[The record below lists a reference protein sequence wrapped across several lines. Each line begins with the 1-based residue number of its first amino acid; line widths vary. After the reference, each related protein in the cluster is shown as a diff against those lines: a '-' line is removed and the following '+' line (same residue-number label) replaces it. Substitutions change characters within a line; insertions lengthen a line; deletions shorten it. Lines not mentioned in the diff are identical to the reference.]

1 MTAAL
6 ELQAVEQSWPM
17 DKAFRTSRG
26 ERRAAHVVLV
36 TLTDSQHI
44 GRGESVPSARYGE
57 STASVL
63 AQLQSLDLT
72 NCADFNGQKLQD
84 LLPAGS
90 ARNALDCALW
100 DLEAKSSNKRVWEIA
115 NVPVVDSIETSFTVS
130 LDTPDEMAVVAKAH
144 PDTAL
149 LKLKLGGDELDVERV
164 QAVRNKVTSM
174 RLIVDAN
181 ESWTPSHYR
190 VAAPALQRLGVEL
203 IEQPFPADA
212 DEILEHLD
220 HPVPVCA
227 DESCRTTPDLTRLT
241 KRYEVVNIKLD
252 KTGGLT
258 EALLLNKR
266 ARQSKFKVFLGCMA
280 CTSLGIA
287 PARLL
292 AQAGDYVDLDGP
304 LLLAGDRHH
313 GLLYQ
318 HGTIGLPS
326 PLLWG

>member
-17 DKAFRTSRG
+17 DKVFRTSRG
-26 ERRAAHVVLV
+26 ERTAARVVLV
-36 TLTDSQHI
+36 TLTNGRHT
-44 GRGESVPSARYGE
+44 GRGEGVPCARYGE
-57 STASVL
+57 SIASVL

-72 NCADFNGQKLQD
+72 NCADFNRHKLQD

-130 LDTPDEMAVVAKAH
+130 LDTPNDMAAVAKAH
-144 PDTAL
+144 PDATL
-149 LKLKLGGDELDVERV
+149 LKLKLGGDALDVERV
-164 QAVRNKVTSM
+164 QAVRNEVNST

-190 VAAPALQRLGVEL
+190 IAAPALQRLGVEL

-212 DEILEHLD
+212 DEILEHLE
-220 HPVPVCA
+220 HPVPICA
-227 DESCRTTPDLTRLT
+227 DESCHTTSDLSRLT

-258 EALLLNKR
+258 EALLLSER
-266 ARQSKFKVFLGCMA
+266 ARQSQFKIFLGCMA
-280 CTSLGIA
+280 GTSLGIA

-292 AQAGDYVDLDGP
+292 AQVGDYVDLDGP

-326 PLLWG
+326 ALLWG

>member
-1 MTAAL
+1 M
-6 ELQAVEQSWPM
+6 
-17 DKAFRTSRG
+17 
-26 ERRAAHVVLV
+26 
-36 TLTDSQHI
+36 
-44 GRGESVPSARYGE
+44 PSARYGE
-57 STASVL
+57 NSDSVL
-63 AQLQSLDLT
+63 TQLRQLDLT
-72 NCADFNGQKLQD
+72 DGALDHKKLQE

-100 DLEAKSSNKRVWEIA
+100 DLEAKSSNKRVWEMA
-115 NVPVVDSIETSFTVS
+115 NLPVVDSIVTTFTIS
-130 LDTPDEMAVVAKAH
+130 LGAPEEMA
-144 PDTAL
+144 TAARTHSDALL
-149 LKLKLGGDELDVERV
+149 LKLKLGGDELDLERV
-164 QAVRNKVTSM
+164 KAVRNELPAT

-181 ESWTPSHYR
+181 ESWTPAHYR
-190 VAAPALQRLGVEL
+190 IVAPALHPLGVEL
-203 IEQPFPADA
+203 IEQPFPADT

-227 DESCRTTPDLTRLT
+227 DESCHTSADLSKLT

-258 EALLLNKR
+258 EALRLSEH
-266 ARQSKFKVFLGCMA
+266 ARQSQFKIFIGCMT

-313 GLLYQ
+313 GLSYES
-318 HGTIGLPS
+318 GRVGLPS
-326 PLLWG
+326 PSLWG